1 MWNVFL
7 HHWIPSLHNAYR
19 PYILRRTWLI
29 IFFALVLAAEG
40 FLVANLV
47 VRQSSE
53 VFLAAV
59 VPAEILALTNVQRAN
74 TDVPRMVE
82 NVLLAKA
89 AQAKAEDMAAKG
101 YFSHQG
107 PDGATPW
114 SWLESVGY
122 TYHAA
127 GENLAVRFVDSSD
140 VVEAW
145 MTSPSHRANIIK
157 PSYTEVGVGVANGMY
172 QNQPATY
179 VVEYMASPQNSQK
192 TTVQED
198 VLVAQEA
205 GVGAILHT
213 QTRIILDSV
222 GRYALRIASEPY
234 ATTTALLLLVAL
246 ILVVAVS
253 LTFFVH
259 IQVQP
264 THMLLSGGLVAIFA
278 LSLVMINAQF
288 LHTGNLQT
296 ATALQALGFTPPEVV
311 LTPKAASVVR

>member
-74 TDVPRMVE
+74 TNVPSVVE
-82 NVLLAKA
+82 NALLAKA

-107 PDGATPW
+107 PDGAEPW

-122 TYHAA
+122 KYHAA

-157 PSYTEVGVGVANGMY
+157 SSYTEVGVGVANGIY

-192 TTVQED
+192 TTVRED

-288 LHTGNLQT
+288 LHTGNSQT